1 VKLAWQA
8 EEDAIPGS
16 GGVGGRAR
24 TGACHGDLYGPIT
37 MATPSGN
44 TYFLLLVDDQSHFMW
59 ISTLVRKD
67 QAAVAIRDY

>member
-1 VKLAWQA
+1 
-8 EEDAIPGS
+8 
-16 GGVGGRAR
+16 
-24 TGACHGDLYGPIT
+24 

-67 QAAVAIRDY
+67 QAAVAISDY

>member
-1 VKLAWQA
+1 
-8 EEDAIPGS
+8 
-16 GGVGGRAR
+16 
-24 TGACHGDLYGPIT
+24 